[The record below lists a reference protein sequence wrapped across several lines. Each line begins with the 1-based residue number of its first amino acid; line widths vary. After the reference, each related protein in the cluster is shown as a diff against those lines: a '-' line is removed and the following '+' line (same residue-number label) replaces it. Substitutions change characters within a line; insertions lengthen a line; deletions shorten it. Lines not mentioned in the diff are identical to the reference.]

1 MLRYW
6 RLFAWREVNM
16 SNTRDD
22 GNVGVASPAGSAQGD
37 PLRRSAQRYKREL
50 PWADEEAI
58 MITLGIIRARR
69 VMVAATPRHLETL
82 NLGVSLSGARV
93 TLLLTLYFAHDRR
106 LAQNRISREMEVS
119 RTNITNLIDGLVKDE
134 LVTRVTSP
142 VDRRV
147 SYAQLTPYGEEIC
160 ARLLP
165 AMTHMMMDI
174 CSTFSE
180 EEKTTLHMLLYRW
193 QAEMASKYLDGDPS
207 AE

>member
-1 MLRYW
+1 
-6 RLFAWREVNM
+6 M
-16 SNTRDD
+16 SNRRND
-22 GNVGVASPAGSAQGD
+22 GPVSVAEPAGEAHDD
-37 PLRRSAQRYKREL
+37 PLRRTAQRYKREL
-50 PWADEEAI
+50 PWADEESI

-69 VMVAATPRHLETL
+69 VMVAATPRYLESL

-119 RTNITNLIDGLVKDE
+119 RTNITNLIDGLVKDD

-147 SYAQLTPYGEEIC
+147 SYAQLTPHGQELC
-160 ARLLP
+160 ASLLP

-174 CSTFSE
+174 CSSFSE
-180 EEKTTLHMLLYRW
+180 EEKTTLHQLLFRW
-193 QAEMASKYLDGDPS
+193 QHEMSAKYLEGDPS

>member
-1 MLRYW
+1 
-6 RLFAWREVNM
+6 M
-16 SNTRDD
+16 SNRRDD
-22 GNVGVASPAGSAQGD
+22 GPVSVADPATEALGD
-37 PLRRSAQRYKREL
+37 PLRRTAQRYKRDL

-58 MITLGIIRARR
+58 MVTLGIIRARR

-82 NLGVSLSGARV
+82 NLGVNLSGARV

-119 RTNITNLIDGLVKDE
+119 RTNITNLIDGLVKDD

-147 SYAQLTPYGEEIC
+147 SYAQLTPHGEELC
-160 ARLLP
+160 SRQLP
-165 AMTHMMMDI
+165 AMAQMMMDI
-174 CSTFSE
+174 CSSFND
-180 EEKTTLHMLLYRW
+180 EEKKTLHQLLFRW
-193 QAEMASKYLDGDPS
+193 QHEMSAKYLEGDPA

>member
-1 MLRYW
+1 MTNR
-6 RLFAWREVNM
+6 
-16 SNTRDD
+16 RDD
-22 GNVGVASPAGSAQGD
+22 GTVSVATTADAHGD
-37 PLRRSAQRYKREL
+37 PLRRTAQRYKREL
-50 PWADEEAI
+50 PWADEDAI

-69 VMVAATPRHLETL
+69 VMLAATPRHIETL

-119 RTNITNLIDGLVKDE
+119 RTNITNLIDGLVKDD

-147 SYAQLTPYGEEIC
+147 SYAQLTTRGESLC

-165 AMTHMMMDI
+165 AMTQMMMDI
-174 CSTFSE
+174 CSSFTD
-180 EEKTTLHMLLYRW
+180 EEKKTLHALLYRW
-193 QAEMASKYLDGDPS
+193 QDEMASKYLDGDPGG
-207 AE
+207 E

>member
-1 MLRYW
+1 MTNR
-6 RLFAWREVNM
+6 RN
-16 SNTRDD
+16 D
-22 GNVGVASPAGSAQGD
+22 GPVSVADHPQDAHGD
-37 PLRRSAQRYKREL
+37 PLRRTAQRYKRVL
-50 PWADEEAI
+50 PCADEEAI
-58 MITLGIIRARR
+58 LVTLGVIRARR
-69 VMVAATPRHLETL
+69 VMTAAVPRHLDSL

-119 RTNITNLIDGLVKDE
+119 RTNITNLIDGLVKDD

-147 SYAQLTPYGEEIC
+147 SYAQLTPHGEALC

-165 AMTHMMMDI
+165 EMTRLMMET
-174 CSTFSE
+174 CSNFTD
-180 EEKTTLHMLLYRW
+180 EEKTTLHSLLFRW
-193 QAEMASKYLDGDPS
+193 QRDMAAKYLEGDPS

>member
-1 MLRYW
+1 MTNR
-6 RLFAWREVNM
+6 
-16 SNTRDD
+16 RDD
-22 GNVGVASPAGSAQGD
+22 GPVSVATPAAHAQTD
-37 PLRRSAQRYKREL
+37 PLRRTAQRYKREL

-69 VMVAATPRHLETL
+69 VMIAATPRHIETL

-119 RTNITNLIDGLVKDE
+119 RTNITNLIDGLVKDD

-147 SYAQLTPYGEEIC
+147 SYAQLTPRGEELC
-160 ARLLP
+160 SRLLP
-165 AMTHMMMDI
+165 AMAQMMMDI
-174 CSTFSE
+174 CSSFTD
-180 EEKTTLHMLLYRW
+180 EEKVTLHTLLYRW
-193 QAEMASKYLDGDPS
+193 QAEMASKYLDGDP
-207 AE
+207 AGE

>member
-1 MLRYW
+1 MTNR
-6 RLFAWREVNM
+6 
-16 SNTRDD
+16 RDD
-22 GNVGVASPAGSAQGD
+22 ARVSVIDPAQDAHGD
-37 PLRRSAQRYKREL
+37 PLRRTAQRYKREL

-58 MITLGIIRARR
+58 LVTLGIIRARR
-69 VMVAATPRHLETL
+69 VMVAATPRYLESL

-119 RTNITNLIDGLVKDE
+119 RTNITNLIDGLVKDD

-147 SYAQLTPYGEEIC
+147 SYAQLTPHGEELC

-165 AMTHMMMDI
+165 SMAQMMMDV
-174 CSTFSE
+174 CSNFSD
-180 EEKTTLHMLLYRW
+180 EEKRTLHELLFRW
-193 QAEMASKYLDGDPS
+193 QRDMAAKYLDGDPS

>member
-1 MLRYW
+1 
-6 RLFAWREVNM
+6 M
-16 SNTRDD
+16 SNRRDE
-22 GNVGVASPAGSAQGD
+22 GTVSVADPAGDARGD
-37 PLRRSAQRYKREL
+37 PLRRTAQRYKREL

-58 MITLGIIRARR
+58 MVTLGIIRARR

-119 RTNITNLIDGLVKDE
+119 RTNITNLIDGLVKDD

-147 SYAQLTPYGEEIC
+147 SYAQLTPHGEEVC

-165 AMTHMMMDI
+165 AMTQMMMDI
-174 CSTFSE
+174 CSSFSDD
-180 EEKTTLHMLLYRW
+180 EKTTLSGLLFRW
-193 QAEMASKYLDGDPS
+193 QREMSVKYLDSDPPS
-207 AE
+207 E

>member
-1 MLRYW
+1 M
-6 RLFAWREVNM
+6 V
-16 SNTRDD
+16 
-22 GNVGVASPAGSAQGD
+22 
-37 PLRRSAQRYKREL
+37 
-50 PWADEEAI
+50 
-58 MITLGIIRARR
+58 TLGIIRARR

-82 NLGVSLSGARV
+82 NLGVNLSGARV

-119 RTNITNLIDGLVKDE
+119 RTNITNLIDGLVKDD

-147 SYAQLTPYGEEIC
+147 SYAQLTPHGEELC

-165 AMTHMMMDI
+165 AMTQMMMDI
-174 CSTFSE
+174 CSSFSE
-180 EEKTTLHMLLYRW
+180 EEKKTLHQLLFRW
-193 QAEMASKYLDGDPS
+193 QHEMSAKYLEGDPA

>member
-1 MLRYW
+1 M
-6 RLFAWREVNM
+6 AKCSATGTSSPETNM
-16 SNTRDD
+16 SNRRT
-22 GNVGVASPAGSAQGD
+22 VSVADPAGEALGD
-37 PLRRSAQRYKREL
+37 SLRRTAQRYKREL

-58 MITLGIIRARR
+58 MVTLGIIRARR

-82 NLGVSLSGARV
+82 NLSVNLSGARV

-119 RTNITNLIDGLVKDE
+119 RTNITNLIDGLVKDD

-147 SYAQLTPYGEEIC
+147 SYAQLTPHGEELC
-160 ARLLP
+160 ARLFP
-165 AMTHMMMDI
+165 AMTQMMMDI
-174 CSTFSE
+174 CSSFSD
-180 EEKTTLHMLLYRW
+180 EEKQTLHQLLFRW
-193 QAEMASKYLDGDPS
+193 QHEMSAKYLEGDPA

>member
-1 MLRYW
+1 MTNR
-6 RLFAWREVNM
+6 
-16 SNTRDD
+16 RDD
-22 GNVGVASPAGSAQGD
+22 AAVSVAEPDAHGD
-37 PLRRSAQRYKREL
+37 PLRRTAQRYKREL

-58 MITLGIIRARR
+58 LVTLGVIRARR
-69 VMVAATPRHLETL
+69 VMTAAVPRHLESL

-119 RTNITNLIDGLVKDE
+119 RTNITNLIDGLVKDN

-147 SYAQLTPYGEEIC
+147 SYAQLTPAGEALC

-165 AMTHMMMDI
+165 AMTRLMMEV
-174 CSTFSE
+174 CEGFSE
-180 EEKTTLHMLLYRW
+180 DEKQTLSGLLYRW
-193 QAEMASKYLDGDPS
+193 QDQMAMRFLESDS
-207 AE
+207 ASE